1 MCESICVRL
10 VTFFCGLG
18 FCFFAVQPGISAHL
32 GQPAHLEISETEPII
47 ERGFMLNDPN
57 YAANRLVYG
66 ERMDALTARLIARQK
81 EGGELACSDQM
92 LIEARWL
99 LEHTTDWARL
109 DAQLARLAESLN
121 HTDQTFAT
129 LQSPRDGAWGVCY
142 NEWFHKLDATV
153 DGLNALADNGEAPR
167 YPLVFLRRIADRD
180 SLLSYL
186 EGLLVS
192 DIERTG
198 VDQRDELGAVT
209 GALSQMLFKS
219 YLRQLLDI
227 DPQGFVVTDGYVDA
241 YRGFLDSWQEPS
253 TGYWGAWYRTD
264 SGLHK
269 STDLSLTFH
278 TVSYRRGDVER
289 WPELIDTTL
298 AIKKLEYSYGWM
310 HNVPRRDRLLGSIA
324 SVLDRPEFFRGR
336 CAVPDHQ
343 IAADVARSRQP
354 GERGRDAETGGE
366 LPGGLMVRRGATG
379 PIVRCPIGS
388 RSNPRRPD
396 ASVAAGEAAVEGGEG
411 LLQRVV
417 AYHADR
423 RARVGRHVHNTL
435 VHIPGHIHGL
445 GVVGHGNGCAA
456 RSQQH
461 CTGQYRHPGF
471 AHFGLPLQCVPPRIA
486 RDTAIEKRGCRA
498 GR

>member
-219 YLRQLLDI
+219 YLRRLLDI

-241 YRGFLDSWQEPS
+241 YREFLDSWQEPS

-310 HNVPRRDRLLGSIA
+310 HNGTYNHHNNYDVVKIFRYGWPQATGAQRERMRAELEAMLEWCFSMPMGSDNVFAIDPTFYSNA
-324 SVLDRPEFFRGR
+324 ANYYYFGVSFLDEIGYW
-336 CAVPDHQ
+336 D
-343 IAADVARSRQP
+343 RSRRFWTDRNFS
-354 GERGRDAETGGE
+354 GADALCQT
-366 LPGGLMVRRGATG
+366 TK
-379 PIVRCPIGS
+379 S
-388 RSNPRRPD
+388 RLTSLDLDSP
-396 ASVAAGEAAVEGGEG
+396 ASEAAMRKLE
-411 LLQRVV
+411 
-417 AYHADR
+417 A
-423 RARVGRHVHNTL
+423 NC
-435 VHIPGHIHGL
+435 P
-445 GVVGHGNGCAA
+445 
-456 RSQQH
+456 
-461 CTGQYRHPGF
+461 
-471 AHFGLPLQCVPPRIA
+471 
-486 RDTAIEKRGCRA
+486 A
-498 GR
+498 G